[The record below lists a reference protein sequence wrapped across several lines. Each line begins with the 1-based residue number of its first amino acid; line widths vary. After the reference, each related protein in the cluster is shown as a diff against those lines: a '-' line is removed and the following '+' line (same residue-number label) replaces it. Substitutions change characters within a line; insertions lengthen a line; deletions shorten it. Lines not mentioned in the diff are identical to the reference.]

1 MYSKRKKKSLVLNT
15 YIPLADKIL
24 NYSDTYLAFYPALC
38 LPLPLTHTLALMRN
52 SSARLFWRSKK
63 KKMPLNTCWHLVLTI
78 LKHYFIDWAWFP
90 KATA

>member
-1 MYSKRKKKSLVLNT
+1 MLHERSRCTVREKKKSLVLNT

-52 SSARLFWRSKK
+52 SSPRLFWRSKK
-63 KKMPLNTCWHLVLTI
+63 KKNATEYLLAFSS
-78 LKHYFIDWAWFP
+78 HYSQ
-90 KATA
+90 TLLY